1 MEANQNKDQD
11 QKKQEIAG
19 GSEFDEIANE
29 KKNFVN
35 NEEDEVVATNPNQNR
50 PENELNLEDLYHF
63 KDSTWESLGLRE
75 ELIKGLLEMGFV
87 KPSKIQATAFPLV
100 MKANHSHLIAQS
112 HNGSGKTGAFG
123 ISTISRVDESIPDI
137 QAIIFAHTRELV
149 NQLARNIQKMAKYTK
164 ITVSALTN
172 DKTNDSLGQIVVTTP
187 GTFDNKFLKN
197 RRNPPSLDKLAILVL
212 DEADFMIT
220 NDLTKSICEKAFKV
234 FKEKNLKVQVLFFSA
249 TFEDE
254 HFKEIKKHF
263 KKANMIEVK
272 KELLTLKNVRQM
284 YINCK
289 DSEDKINK
297 IEEYLKRNIEQ
308 ERVIIFVNTRDFTE
322 KLTMTLRN
330 RGYKVFLLMGGN
342 MDPSER
348 DATVEKFTKGEI
360 QILITTNILSR
371 GFDERLVKLII
382 NFDLPIT
389 MDANHQKVPDYET
402 YLHRIGRTG
411 RFGTHGIGLSLC
423 AGDRDVQVIKG
434 IEKFYNSNIEEIK
447 SMDDLIEEF
456 KKLLADKF

>member
-1 MEANQNKDQD
+1 MESTNKDKESTNQ
-11 QKKQEIAG
+11 QS
-19 GSEFDEIANE
+19 SEFDEIANE
-29 KKNFVN
+29 KKAFVN
-35 NEEDEVVATNPNQNR
+35 NEEDEVVATNENTNR
-50 PENELNLEDLYHF
+50 PENELNIEDLYHF
-63 KDSTWESLGLRE
+63 KDSTWESLGVRE
-75 ELIKGLLEMGFV
+75 EIIKGLLEMNFV
-87 KPSKIQATAFPLV
+87 KPSKIQSTAYPLV
-100 MKANHSHLIAQS
+100 MKASHSHLIAQS

-123 ISTISRVDESIPDI
+123 ICALSRIDENVSDI

-149 NQLARNIQKMAKYTK
+149 NQLARNIQNMGKHTK

-172 DKTNDSLGQIVVTTP
+172 DKSNENLGQIVVTTP

-197 RRNPPSLDKLAILVL
+197 RRNPPSLNKLTLMIL
-212 DEADFMIT
+212 DEADFMIK
-220 NDLTKSICEKAFKV
+220 NDLTKSICEKTFKHI
-234 FKEKNLKVQVLFFSA
+234 KQNNMKVQVLFFSA
-249 TFEDE
+249 TFEDD

-284 YINCK
+284 YIKCNNS
-289 DSEDKINK
+289 DDKIDK

-322 KLTMTLRN
+322 KLTMNLRN
-330 RGYKVFLLMGGN
+330 RGYKVFLLMGGEMN
-342 MDPSER
+342 PVER
-348 DATVEKFTKGEI
+348 DQTVEKFTKGEI

-389 MDANHQKVPDYET
+389 REGNEKVPDFET

-423 AGDRDVQVIKG
+423 NGDRDVEIIKS
-434 IEKFYNSNIEEIK
+434 IEQFYKSNIEEIK

-456 KKLLADKF
+456 KKLLSEKF

>member
-1 MEANQNKDQD
+1 MEANKQD
-11 QKKQEIAG
+11 EKKHDA

-29 KKNFVN
+29 KKDFVN
-35 NEEDEVVATNPNQNR
+35 NEEDEVVATNANQNR
-50 PENELNLEDLYHF
+50 PENELNIEELYHF
-63 KDSTWESLGLRE
+63 KDSTWESLGLKE
-75 ELIKGLLEMGFV
+75 DLIKGLLEMGFV

-100 MKANHSHLIAQS
+100 MKPSHSHLIAQS

-123 ISTISRVDESIPDI
+123 ISVISRVDESLSDI
-137 QAIIFAHTRELV
+137 QAVIFAHTRELV
-149 NQLARNIQKMAKYTK
+149 NQLGRNIQKMAKHTK
-164 ITVSALTN
+164 LIVTALTN
-172 DKTNDSLGQIVVTTP
+172 DKNNDSLGQIIVTTP
-187 GTFDNKFLKN
+187 GNFDNKFLKN

-212 DEADFMIT
+212 DEADFMIS
-220 NDLTKSICEKAFKV
+220 NDLTKSICEKAFKF

-254 HFKEIKKHF
+254 HFKEITKHF

-284 YINCK
+284 YICCAN
-289 DSEDKINK
+289 SEDKINK

-308 ERVIIFVNTRDFTE
+308 ERVLIFVNTRDFTE
-322 KLTMTLRN
+322 KLTMNLRQ

-342 MDPSER
+342 MDPAER
-348 DATVEKFTKGEI
+348 DGTIEKFTKGEI
-360 QILITTNILSR
+360 QILITTNILAR

-389 MDANHQKVPDYET
+389 MDANHQKLPDFET

-423 AGDRDVQVIKG
+423 SGERDVQVIKG